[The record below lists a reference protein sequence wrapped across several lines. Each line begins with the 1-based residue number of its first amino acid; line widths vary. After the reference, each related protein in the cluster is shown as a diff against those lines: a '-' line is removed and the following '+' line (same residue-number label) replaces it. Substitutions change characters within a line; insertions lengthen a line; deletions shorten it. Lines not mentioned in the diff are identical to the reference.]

1 VFFHGGLPRALN
13 EEQDE
18 WLRMTRAPSTSGGS
32 SSATAVTAVMLLVAI
47 LVLSLLT

>member
-1 VFFHGGLPRALN
+1 MFFHGGVPRALN

-32 SSATAVTAVMLLVAI
+32 DATAVTAVTLLVAT

>member
-1 VFFHGGLPRALN
+1 MFFHGGVPRALN

-32 SSATAVTAVMLLVAI
+32 SDATAYMAVMLLVAT